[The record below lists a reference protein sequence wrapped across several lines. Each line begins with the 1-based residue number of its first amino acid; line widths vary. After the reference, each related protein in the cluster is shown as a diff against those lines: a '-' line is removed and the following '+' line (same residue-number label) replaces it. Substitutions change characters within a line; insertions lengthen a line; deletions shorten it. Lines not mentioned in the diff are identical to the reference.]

1 MSTDRS
7 IRILAVLPHDENVAQ
22 LEPFL
27 SRSSMQVVRA
37 ESGHEAIAHASDER
51 FDVTLAHLP
60 LPDMQMQKL
69 VENLRLVENP
79 QRTMPLILMGH
90 EADLEPGTLS
100 AAPQVR
106 KVRLD
111 NDGDELRHA
120 ISEALG
126 VAARLA
132 VRIPI
137 RLDVGIESGR
147 TFRYCETRNLS
158 RTGMLISAPQR
169 LPVGLEFSFELIL
182 PYSYVSLRGLAEV
195 VRHTGTSEETAGFGA
210 RFLDL
215 AKVDSVRLESFIR
228 SRLPRPPMK
237 PLPPREPDDVSSP
250 GGHS

>member
-1 MSTDRS
+1 MT
-7 IRILAVLPHDENVAQ
+7 V
-22 LEPFL
+22 
-27 SRSSMQVVRA
+27 
-37 ESGHEAIAHASDER
+37 
-51 FDVTLAHLP
+51 AHLP

-69 VENLRLVENP
+69 VESLRQVEDP

-90 EADLEPGTLS
+90 GSDLEPGTLS
-100 AAPQVR
+100 TAPQVR
-106 KVRLD
+106 KVSLD
-111 NDGDELRHA
+111 EDEEELRHA

-158 RTGMLISAPQR
+158 RTGMLISAPQQ

-195 VRHTGTSEETAGFGA
+195 VRHTNDDREGTTGFGA

-228 SRLPRPPMK
+228 SRLPRPPMR
-237 PLPPREPDDVSSP
+237 PLPTAKLGDAHSS
-250 GGHS
+250 GDRS